1 MWAGPVSDSACWL
14 KTKVLPIDPTRAR
27 HVPAREMLCAFH
39 LLFFFFLLLYL
50 LLLLLYYFYIY
61 SLHLNS
67 IPLYSTTLEI
77 GDHPPRKGNTPIQ
90 TPRAASTV
98 QYKPVRIST
107 VSLLVNDVP
116 VTQGPKEDGGL
127 WLGVYSSPVSDRA
140 YWLKHHPRRHWPQ
153 PVQPCD
159 KPVVDIVT
167 SALDLNTA
175 QSILNPLGG
184 TIYGRGE

>member
-1 MWAGPVSDSACWL
+1 MWAGPVSDRACWL
-14 KTKVLPIDPTRAR
+14 KTKALPIDPTRAR

-39 LLFFFFLLLYL
+39 LLLFL

-61 SLHLNS
+61 SFHLNS

-77 GDHPPRKGNTPIQ
+77 GDHLPRTGNTPIQ
-90 TPRAASTV
+90 TLRAASTA

-107 VSLLVNDVP
+107 VSLLVNADIP
-116 VTQGPKEDGGL
+116 ITQGPKEDGGL

-140 YWLKHHPRRHWPQ
+140 CWLKNHRRRHWPQ

-167 SALDLNTA
+167 SALDLNTV
-175 QSILNPLGG
+175 QSIPKPPGG
-184 TIYGRGE
+184 TIYVRGE